1 MVRPPTF
8 APSSSAAKAWHR
20 FSAPVRRAFRSN
32 HGPAVME
39 VTAIPGLEGI
49 ETARGI
55 YIAGIIV
62 EFLEKNAR
70 PNKTRRRGD
79 G

>member
-1 MVRPPTF
+1 
-8 APSSSAAKAWHR
+8 
-20 FSAPVRRAFRSN
+20 
-32 HGPAVME
+32 ME